1 MTLTISYVCQV
12 WLGFPKGIYL
22 SASFFPFLLFFPWC
36 FLFPCGGNVFC
47 RSGQAPCGCW
57 GLRYL
62 GDCSS
67 ALLGCFSHLASAAL
81 SFMGSANGGRAGT
94 VSHTEWSSGRT
105 TAPANLIPALLAGPC
120 GGLYFVLRVSL
131 TPLTDYLILSSQRFL
146 LFSPTSLRLGYL
158 VRYTVCSFLAFFLHV
173 LFCSLLVIP
182 ICSAS
187 CTRYGRDLGKEG
199 LERMALE
206 GTDGWSG
213 VGGRG

>member
-22 SASFFPFLLFFPWC
+22 SASFFLPFLLFFPWC
-36 FLFPCGGNVFC
+36 FLFPSGGNVFC
-47 RSGQAPCGCW
+47 WSGQAPCGCW

-146 LFSPTSLRLGYL
+146 LFFSYFTSTRIPCSIYCLFFPCIFPTRFVLLFTCYP
-158 VRYTVCSFLAFFLHV
+158 H
-173 LFCSLLVIP
+173 LFCFL
-182 ICSAS
+182 
-187 CTRYGRDLGKEG
+187 Y
-199 LERMALE
+199 
-206 GTDGWSG
+206 
-213 VGGRG
+213 